1 MGLPQMAN
9 DENFVMTTSM
19 ILKWLLIMNT
29 NIRFLSTLH
38 LGLGFNELQTYTY
51 AGESYKT

>member
-1 MGLPQMAN
+1 MGLPQMAD

-29 NIRFLSTLH
+29 NIRFLSALH
-38 LGLGFNELQTYTY
+38 LGLGFNELQTYTNT
-51 AGESYKT
+51 GESY

>member
-38 LGLGFNELQTYTY
+38 LGLGFNELQAYTY
-51 AGESYKT
+51 AGESY

>member
-1 MGLPQMAN
+1 MGLLQMAD

-29 NIRFLSTLH
+29 NIRFLSPLH
-38 LGLGFNELQTYTY
+38 LGLGFNELHTYTY
-51 AGESYKT
+51 AGESV

>member
-1 MGLPQMAN
+1 MGLPQMAD

-29 NIRFLSTLH
+29 NIGFLSTLY
-38 LGLGFNELQTYTY
+38 LGLGFNKLQTYTY
-51 AGESYKT
+51 AGESY